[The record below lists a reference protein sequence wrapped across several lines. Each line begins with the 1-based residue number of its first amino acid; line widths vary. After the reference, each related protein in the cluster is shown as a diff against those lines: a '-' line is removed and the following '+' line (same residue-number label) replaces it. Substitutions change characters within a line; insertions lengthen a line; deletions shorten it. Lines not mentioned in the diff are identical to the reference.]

1 MAATNSS
8 QNKLFQLPLGS
19 RKLASF
25 FERLLG
31 LSVLAKCYESAPK
44 KLGTQQFLSG
54 VLDYLGVRVKAI
66 DSQKVLPSLP
76 KEGPLLIVANH
87 PLGGLEGVA
96 ITQLLLELRADTKV
110 LTNNLLTRIPEL
122 QSTFIGVDVLSKN
135 AARENVKGIRAASQH
150 LKAGG
155 ALLIFPAGK
164 VASVNVRSGKVE
176 DHPWNR
182 FAGNLLRRSGAACL
196 PIYVDGYNSRF
207 FYAMALIHSKLRTL
221 LLPRE
226 LANKT
231 GSELKLIIGEVI
243 KPQEVKRFNDDRAV
257 TDYLWMA
264 TAFLKRQAGLNN
276 SVSSSISLSSDT
288 DSVAVSV
295 ADPVIGPVTDPVKS
309 KDAELNSVN
318 ALCSSSEAILNQLVD
333 CQLIETDSYSVYC
346 APFNRLGSLAE
357 TIGIAR
363 EVTFSAAGEGTGNR
377 VDTDR
382 FDPHYLHLFIWDR
395 KASRVVGGYRI
406 GRVDEIVAQQGLDGL
421 YSRTLFDFDKHYLNK
436 IGKCLEMGRSFVHP
450 DYQRLP
456 QTLDL
461 LWRGIGLYVAKNPE
475 YHTLFGAVSISN
487 EHSDLA
493 RALISECM
501 LESFCAEQRFLE
513 DVKPLVPLKVSGKIW
528 TDAMLASLNHVS
540 MVNKLIG
547 RCDPGKALPT
557 LLRHYLSLNG
567 KFVCFSI
574 NEVFNDSLDGL
585 ILVDLRK
592 TPSKYL
598 KRYLSKE
605 GAANFLA
612 KWDMSSEA

>member
-1 MAATNSS
+1 MDATNSS

-318 ALCSSSEAILNQLVD
+318 LPCSSSEAILNQLVD

-513 DVKPLVPLKVSGKIW
+513 DVKPLVPLKISGKIW

>member
-135 AARENVKGIRAASQH
+135 AARENIKGIRAASQH

-276 SVSSSISLSSDT
+276 SVSSSISLNSDA

-295 ADPVIGPVTDPVKS
+295 TS
-309 KDAELNSVN
+309 EDAELNSVN
-318 ALCSSSEAILNQLVD
+318 APCSSSEAILNQLVD

>member
-1 MAATNSS
+1 MDATNSS

-25 FERLLG
+25 LERLLG

-44 KLGTQQFLSG
+44 NLGTQQFLSG

-66 DSQKVLPSLP
+66 DSQSVLPNLP

-207 FYAMALIHSKLRTL
+207 FYAMALVHSKLRTL

-288 DSVAVSV
+288 DSVTS
-295 ADPVIGPVTDPVKS
+295 PVTS
-309 KDAELNSVN
+309 EDAELNSVN

-333 CQLIETDSYSVYC
+333 CQLIETDSYLVYC

-421 YSRTLFDFDKHYLNK
+421 YSRTLFDFDKDYLNK

-513 DVKPLVPLKVSGKIW
+513 DVKPLVPLKISGKIW

-574 NEVFNDSLDGL
+574 NQVFNDSLDGL

>member
-66 DSQKVLPSLP
+66 DSQKILPNLP

-288 DSVAVSV
+288 ESV
-295 ADPVIGPVTDPVKS
+295 ADSVTSPVTS
-309 KDAELNSVN
+309 EDAELNSVN
-318 ALCSSSEAILNQLVD
+318 APCSSSEAILNQLVD

-574 NEVFNDSLDGL
+574 NQVFNDSLDGL

>member
-1 MAATNSS
+1 MSHSSAT
-8 QNKLFQLPLGS
+8 KLFQLPLGN
-19 RKLASF
+19 RKLASLL
-25 FERLLG
+25 ERLLG
-31 LSVLAKCYESAPK
+31 LSRLAKCYESASKHIGIQP
-44 KLGTQQFLSG
+44 FLSG
-54 VLDYLGVRVKAI
+54 VLSDLNVAVTVI
-66 DSQKVLPSLP
+66 DEQDVFTNLPQ
-76 KEGPLLIVANH
+76 EGPLLIVANH

-96 ITQLLLELRADTKV
+96 ITKLLLARRADTKV

-122 QSTFIGVDVLSKN
+122 KSTFIGVDVLSKN
-135 AARENVKGIRAASQH
+135 ATRENAKGIRAASSH

-164 VASVNVRSGKVE
+164 VASVNIRSAKVE
-176 DHPWNR
+176 DHRWNR

-196 PIYVDGYNSRF
+196 PIYVDGYNSRL
-207 FYAMALIHSKLRTL
+207 FYFMGLIHPMLRTL

-226 LANKT
+226 LANKV

-243 KPQEVKRFNDDRAV
+243 KPQEIKRFDDDRAV

-264 TAFLKRQAGLNN
+264 TAFLKRHTRINEDTK
-276 SVSSSISLSSDT
+276 SSCSIDPAIDSLSDSPAIENAESD
-288 DSVAVSV
+288 DLA
-295 ADPVIGPVTDPVKS
+295 
-309 KDAELNSVN
+309 
-318 ALCSSSEAILNQLVD
+318 ALSPSSEATLKQLVD
-333 CQLIETDSYSVYC
+333 CRLIETEQYSVYC
-346 APFNRLGSLAE
+346 ASFDRLGCLAE
-357 TIGIAR
+357 DIGIAR
-363 EVTFSAAGEGTGNR
+363 EVTFSAAGEGTGNS

-382 FDPHYLHLFIWDR
+382 FDPHYLHLFIWDN

-406 GRVDEIVAQQGLDGL
+406 GRVDEIVERHGLDGL
-421 YSRTLFDFDKHYLNK
+421 YSRTLYDFDQHYLDK
-436 IGKCLEMGRSFVHP
+436 MGKTLEMGRSFVHP

-475 YHTLFGAVSISN
+475 YHTLFGAVSISK

-501 LESFCAEQRFLE
+501 LESFCAEQRFLD

-528 TDAMLASLNHVS
+528 TNAMLASLNHVS

-598 KRYLSKE
+598 KRYLSKQ
-605 GAANFLA
+605 GAADFLA
-612 KWDMSSEA
+612 KWNVVLEG

>member
-66 DSQKVLPSLP
+66 DSQKILPSLP
-76 KEGPLLIVANH
+76 KKGPLLIVANH

-243 KPQEVKRFNDDRAV
+243 KPQEVKRFNEDRAV

-276 SVSSSISLSSDT
+276 SVSSSISFSSDT
-288 DSVAVSV
+288 DSVTS
-295 ADPVIGPVTDPVKS
+295 PVTS
-309 KDAELNSVN
+309 EDAELNSVN
-318 ALCSSSEAILNQLVD
+318 APCSSSEAILNQLVD
-333 CQLIETDSYSVYC
+333 CQLIETDSYLVYC

-421 YSRTLFDFDKHYLNK
+421 YSRTLFDFDKDYLNK

-574 NEVFNDSLDGL
+574 NQVFNDSLDGL

>member
-66 DSQKVLPSLP
+66 DSQKILPNLP

-264 TAFLKRQAGLNN
+264 TAFLKRQAGLND
-276 SVSSSISLSSDT
+276 SVSSDA
-288 DSVAVSV
+288 DSVADFVNSEN
-295 ADPVIGPVTDPVKS
+295 
-309 KDAELNSVN
+309 AELNSVN
-318 ALCSSSEAILNQLVD
+318 VPCSSSEAILNQLAD

-346 APFNRLGSLAE
+346 APFDRLGSLAE

-574 NEVFNDSLDGL
+574 NQVFNDSLDGL

>member
-1 MAATNSS
+1 
-8 QNKLFQLPLGS
+8 
-19 RKLASF
+19 
-25 FERLLG
+25 
-31 LSVLAKCYESAPK
+31 
-44 KLGTQQFLSG
+44 
-54 VLDYLGVRVKAI
+54 
-66 DSQKVLPSLP
+66 
-76 KEGPLLIVANH
+76 
-87 PLGGLEGVA
+87 
-96 ITQLLLELRADTKV
+96 
-110 LTNNLLTRIPEL
+110 LT
-122 QSTFIGVDVLSKN
+122 
-135 AARENVKGIRAASQH
+135 
-150 LKAGG
+150 
-155 ALLIFPAGK
+155 
-164 VASVNVRSGKVE
+164 
-176 DHPWNR
+176 
-182 FAGNLLRRSGAACL
+182 
-196 PIYVDGYNSRF
+196 
-207 FYAMALIHSKLRTL
+207 
-221 LLPRE
+221 
-226 LANKT
+226 
-231 GSELKLIIGEVI
+231 
-243 KPQEVKRFNDDRAV
+243 
-257 TDYLWMA
+257 
-264 TAFLKRQAGLNN
+264 
-276 SVSSSISLSSDT
+276 
-288 DSVAVSV
+288 
-295 ADPVIGPVTDPVKS
+295 
-309 KDAELNSVN
+309 
-318 ALCSSSEAILNQLVD
+318 
-333 CQLIETDSYSVYC
+333 
-346 APFNRLGSLAE
+346 E

-406 GRVDEIVAQQGLDGL
+406 GRVDEIVEQQGLDGL
-421 YSRTLFDFDKHYLNK
+421 YSRTLFDFDEHYLNK

>member
-66 DSQKVLPSLP
+66 DSQKILPNLP
-76 KEGPLLIVANH
+76 KEGPLLVVANH

-309 KDAELNSVN
+309 EDAELNSVN
-318 ALCSSSEAILNQLVD
+318 APCSSSEAILNQLVD

-456 QTLDL
+456 QTVDL

>member
-207 FYAMALIHSKLRTL
+207 SYAMALIHSKLRTL

-276 SVSSSISLSSDT
+276 SVSSSISLSSAT

-318 ALCSSSEAILNQLVD
+318 LPCSSSEAILNQLVD

>member
-66 DSQKVLPSLP
+66 DSQKILPNLP
-76 KEGPLLIVANH
+76 KEGPLLVVANH

-288 DSVAVSV
+288 DSVTS
-295 ADPVIGPVTDPVKS
+295 PVTS
-309 KDAELNSVN
+309 EDAELNSVN

>member
-1 MAATNSS
+1 MGATNSS

-25 FERLLG
+25 LERLLG

-66 DSQKVLPSLP
+66 DSQKVLPNLP

-276 SVSSSISLSSDT
+276 SVSSSISLSSDA

-295 ADPVIGPVTDPVKS
+295 TS
-309 KDAELNSVN
+309 EDAELNSVN
-318 ALCSSSEAILNQLVD
+318 APCSSSQAILNKLVD

-528 TDAMLASLNHVS
+528 TDAILASLNHVS

>member
-1 MAATNSS
+1 MAARNSS

-276 SVSSSISLSSDT
+276 SVSSSISFSSDT
-288 DSVAVSV
+288 DSVTS
-295 ADPVIGPVTDPVKS
+295 PVTS
-309 KDAELNSVN
+309 EDAELNSVN

-333 CQLIETDSYSVYC
+333 CQLIETDSYLVYC

>member
-1 MAATNSS
+1 MGAKNSS

-25 FERLLG
+25 LERLLG

-44 KLGTQQFLSG
+44 NLGTQQFLSG
-54 VLDYLGVRVKAI
+54 VLDYLGVRVNAI
-66 DSQKVLPSLP
+66 DSQSVLLNLP

-96 ITQLLLELRADTKV
+96 ITQLLLGLRADTKV

-164 VASVNVRSGKVE
+164 VASVNVRSRKVE

-182 FAGNLLRRSGAACL
+182 FAGNLLKRSGASCL

-243 KPQEVKRFNDDRAV
+243 KPQEVNRFNDDRAL

-264 TAFLKRQAGLNN
+264 TEFLKRQARLNA
-276 SVSSSISLSSDT
+276 SVSPSVSLSSAI
-288 DSVAVSV
+288 DSVGCDEEV
-295 ADPVIGPVTDPVKS
+295 
-309 KDAELNSVN
+309 VN
-318 ALCSSSEAILNQLVD
+318 GVNVPCSSSEAILSQLAD

-346 APFNRLGSLAE
+346 APFDRLGSLAE

-395 KASRVVGGYRI
+395 KSSRVVGGYRI
-406 GRVDEIVAQQGLDGL
+406 GRVDEIVEQHGLDGL
-421 YSRTLFDFDKHYLNK
+421 YSRTLFDFDQHYLNK

-487 EHSDLA
+487 AHSDLA

-501 LESFCAEQRFLE
+501 LESFCAEQRFLD

-528 TDAMLASLNHVS
+528 TNAMLASLNHVS

-585 ILVDLRK
+585 ILVDLRN

-612 KWDMSSEA
+612 KWDVSSEAI

>member
-66 DSQKVLPSLP
+66 DSQKILPNLP

-288 DSVAVSV
+288 DSVTS
-295 ADPVIGPVTDPVKS
+295 PVTS
-309 KDAELNSVN
+309 EDAELNSVN

-333 CQLIETDSYSVYC
+333 CQLIETDSYLVYC

-513 DVKPLVPLKVSGKIW
+513 DVKPLVPLKISGKIW

-574 NEVFNDSLDGL
+574 NQVFNDSLDGL

>member
-1 MAATNSS
+1 MSVSNSPED
-8 QNKLFQLPLGS
+8 KIFQLPLAS
-19 RKLASF
+19 RKLAAF
-25 FERLLG
+25 LERLLG
-31 LSVLAKCYESAPK
+31 LSTLAKCYKSAPK
-44 KLGTQQFLSG
+44 NLGTQRFLLG
-54 VLDYLGVRVKAI
+54 VLGYLGVRVKAI
-66 DSQKVLPSLP
+66 DSQDVLPNLP
-76 KEGPLLIVANH
+76 AEGPLLIVANH

-96 ITQLLLELRADTKV
+96 ITQLLLEQRADTKV

-122 QSTFIGVDVLSKN
+122 QSTFIGVNVLSKN
-135 AARENVKGIRAASQH
+135 AVRENVKGIREASQH

-196 PIYVDGYNSRF
+196 PIYVDAYNSRF
-207 FYAMALIHSKLRTL
+207 FYAMALIHSKLRTV

-226 LANKT
+226 LANKV
-231 GSELKLIIGEVI
+231 GSELKLIVGEVI
-243 KPQEVKRFNDDRAV
+243 KPQEVKRFNNDRAV

-264 TAFLKRQAGLNN
+264 TAFLKRRSRLDN
-276 SVSSSISLSSDT
+276 SVSSSAFL
-288 DSVAVSV
+288 DSVN
-295 ADPVIGPVTDPVKS
+295 DPKNHE
-309 KDAELNSVN
+309 DAPFTHSH
-318 ALCSSSEAILNQLVD
+318 SQDHSSEAVLNQLVD
-333 CQLIETDSYSVYC
+333 CQLIETEQYSVYC
-346 APFNRLGSLAE
+346 APFDRLGSLAE
-357 TIGIAR
+357 SIGIAR
-363 EVTFSAAGEGTGNR
+363 EVTFKAAGEGTGNR

-395 KASRVVGGYRI
+395 KTSRVVGGYRI
-406 GRVDEIVAQQGLDGL
+406 GRVDEIVEQHGLDGL
-421 YSRTLFDFDKHYLNK
+421 YSRTLFDFDQLYLDK
-436 IGKCLEMGRSFVHP
+436 IGKALEMGRSFVHP

-461 LWRGIGLYVAKNPE
+461 LWRGIGLYVAKYPE

-501 LESFCAEQRFLE
+501 LESFCAEQCFLD

-528 TDAMLASLNHVS
+528 TNAMLASLNHVS

-574 NEVFNDSLDGL
+574 NERFNDSLDGL

-605 GAANFLA
+605 GAANFLS
-612 KWDMSSEA
+612 KWGVS

>member
-1 MAATNSS
+1 MGATNSS

-25 FERLLG
+25 LERLLG

-66 DSQKVLPSLP
+66 DSQKVLPNLP

-182 FAGNLLRRSGAACL
+182 FAGNLLRRTGAACL

-276 SVSSSISLSSDT
+276 SVSSSISLSSDA

-295 ADPVIGPVTDPVKS
+295 TS
-309 KDAELNSVN
+309 EDAELNSVN
-318 ALCSSSEAILNQLVD
+318 APCSSSQAILNKLVD

-574 NEVFNDSLDGL
+574 NQVFNDSLDGL

>member
-1 MAATNSS
+1 MDATNSS

-25 FERLLG
+25 LERLLG

-44 KLGTQQFLSG
+44 NLGTQQFLSG

-66 DSQKVLPSLP
+66 DSQRVLLNLP

-135 AARENVKGIRAASQH
+135 TARENVKGIRAASQH

-231 GSELKLIIGEVI
+231 GSELNLIIGEVI
-243 KPQEVKRFNDDRAV
+243 KPEEVKRFNDDRAV

-264 TAFLKRQAGLNN
+264 TEFLKRQAGPSD
-276 SVSSSISLSSDT
+276 SVSSSTSLSSDA
-288 DSVAVSV
+288 DSVADSV
-295 ADPVIGPVTDPVKS
+295 NS
-309 KDAELNSVN
+309 ENAELNSVN
-318 ALCSSSEAILNQLVD
+318 VPCSSSEAILNQLAD

-346 APFNRLGSLAE
+346 APFNRLGSLTE

-406 GRVDEIVAQQGLDGL
+406 GRVDEIVEQQGLDGL
-421 YSRTLFDFDKHYLNK
+421 YSRTLFDFDEHYLNK

>member
-1 MAATNSS
+1 MDATNSS

-25 FERLLG
+25 LERLLG

-44 KLGTQQFLSG
+44 NLGTQQFLSG

-66 DSQKVLPSLP
+66 DSQRVLLNLP

-135 AARENVKGIRAASQH
+135 TARENVKGIRAASQH

-231 GSELKLIIGEVI
+231 GSELNLIIGEVI
-243 KPQEVKRFNDDRAV
+243 KPEEVKRFNDDRAV

-264 TAFLKRQAGLNN
+264 TEFLKRQAGPSD
-276 SVSSSISLSSDT
+276 SVSSSTSLSSDA
-288 DSVAVSV
+288 DSVADSV
-295 ADPVIGPVTDPVKS
+295 NS
-309 KDAELNSVN
+309 ENAELNSVN
-318 ALCSSSEAILNQLVD
+318 VPCSSSEAILNQLAD

-406 GRVDEIVAQQGLDGL
+406 GRVDEIVEQQGLDGL
-421 YSRTLFDFDKHYLNK
+421 YSRTLFDFDEHYLNK

>member
-276 SVSSSISLSSDT
+276 SVSSSISFSSDT
-288 DSVAVSV
+288 DSVTS
-295 ADPVIGPVTDPVKS
+295 PVTS
-309 KDAELNSVN
+309 EDAELNSVN

-333 CQLIETDSYSVYC
+333 CQLIETDSYLVYC

>member
-1 MAATNSS
+1 MGATNSS

-25 FERLLG
+25 LERLLG

-66 DSQKVLPSLP
+66 DSQKVLPNLP

-182 FAGNLLRRSGAACL
+182 FAGNLLRRTGAACL

-243 KPQEVKRFNDDRAV
+243 KPQEVKRFNDDRVV

-276 SVSSSISLSSDT
+276 SVSSSISLSSDA

-295 ADPVIGPVTDPVKS
+295 TS
-309 KDAELNSVN
+309 EDAELNSVN
-318 ALCSSSEAILNQLVD
+318 APCSSSQAILNKLVD

-574 NEVFNDSLDGL
+574 NQVFNDSLDGL

>member
-288 DSVAVSV
+288 DSVTS
-295 ADPVIGPVTDPVKS
+295 PVTS
-309 KDAELNSVN
+309 EDAELNSVN

-333 CQLIETDSYSVYC
+333 CQLIETDSYLVYC